1 MMSLNA
7 RLLLAASIVLAAFL
21 SFTGYALD
29 RAFTDSG
36 IVAIKERLQ
45 TEIFSLLAA
54 ADSDDIRTL
63 TMPDA
68 LPDLRFST
76 PVSGLYAEI
85 ISDQGEVIWRSGSM
99 LGIKIPFESITT
111 KGEPRF
117 VELSAD
123 NGTELYTLGLGVM
136 WEVAPYIV
144 RGYTFYVAETK
155 EHFEKQRKQFRKSLA
170 MWLGAAVLVLLL
182 VQAIILRWGLA
193 PLRKIASEV
202 KDIEA
207 GRKEELSANYPREI
221 ELLAT
226 NMNALIRSSNSQLKR
241 YRNAL
246 GDLAHSLKTPLA
258 VLRNLVESNAL
269 PKETK
274 QTVSEQIERLDKTVE
289 YQLQKAVASG
299 RKALAAPINIDKVAQ
314 KLLNTFKKVYVD
326 KQIEFKLDIDPDLKF
341 IGDEG
346 DLMELLGNLMDN
358 ACKWCDHKVSV
369 AALSTEGTRL
379 TILVEDDG
387 PGIAPE
393 EREAILRRGVRGDSQ
408 VEGHG
413 IGMAVVRNLVEQVYQ
428 GKLIIEA
435 SDLGGTKI
443 AIVLA
448 K

>member
-36 IVAIKERLQ
+36 IVGVKERLQ

-63 TMPDA
+63 IMPDA
-68 LPDLRFST
+68 HPDLRFST
-76 PVSGLYAEI
+76 PASGLYAEI
-85 ISDQGEVIWRSGSM
+85 VSDQGELIWRSGSM
-99 LGIKIPFESITT
+99 LGLKIPFDPIEE

-117 VELSAD
+117 VEVIAND
-123 NGTELYTLGLGVM
+123 GTQLYTLGLSVM
-136 WEVAPYIV
+136 WEVAPFIV

-155 EHFEKQRKQFRKSLA
+155 EHFEKQRKQFRKSLI
-170 MWLGAAVLVLLL
+170 MWLGAAVIALLL
-182 VQAIILRWGLA
+182 VQAFILRWGLA

-202 KDIEA
+202 ADIEA
-207 GRKEELSANYPREI
+207 GKKQELSADYPREI

-226 NMNALIRSSNSQLKR
+226 NMNVLIRSSNSHLKR

-258 VLRNLVESNAL
+258 VLRNLIESNKL
-269 PKETK
+269 PAETK
-274 QTVSEQIERLDKTVE
+274 QTVSEQVERLNKTVE

-299 RKALAAPINIDKVAQ
+299 RKALAAPISIDKVAQ

-326 KQIEFKLDIDPDLKF
+326 KQIDFKIEIDPAIKF
-341 IGDEG
+341 VGDEG

-358 ACKWCDHKVSV
+358 ACKWCDSKVKVSV
-369 AALSTEGTRL
+369 FTTGGSML

-387 PGIAPE
+387 PGIAEE
-393 EREAILRRGVRGDSQ
+393 EREAILKRGVRGDSQ
-408 VEGHG
+408 IEGHG
-413 IGMAVVRNLVEQVYQ
+413 IGMAVVRNLVEEVYK
-428 GKLIIEA
+428 GKLTIEK
-435 SDLGGTKI
+435 SILGGAEI
-443 AIVLA
+443 AVVLA